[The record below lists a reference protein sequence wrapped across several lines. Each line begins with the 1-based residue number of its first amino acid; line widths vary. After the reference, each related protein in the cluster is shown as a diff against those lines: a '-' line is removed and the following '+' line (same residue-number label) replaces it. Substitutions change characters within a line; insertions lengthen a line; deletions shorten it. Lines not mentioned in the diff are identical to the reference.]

1 MQTQISNNLPDI
13 LQRINE
19 EDSDVL
25 NISNER
31 SDKSKDQSNS
41 KNQIIFIY
49 IDQSNPYH
57 LLLLIFEI

>member
-31 SDKSKDQSNS
+31 SDKSQDQSNS

-49 IDQSNPYH
+49 IDQSNPSH
-57 LLLLIFEI
+57 LLSLIFEI